1 MTRSGGDLKT
11 KRAANRRNRR
21 EMILEK
27 AMEVFAKNG
36 SQGSTIADI
45 AKAAGIAQGTV
56 YVYFES
62 KEDLLNECMQE
73 IIGPEIEE
81 IITRTKDIEDTM
93 ERLFEFFNEHINLV
107 ESKPFIARL
116 LTMENRQNE
125 NFYSQWP
132 NFNPLKRYLDYV
144 EELANDAIKDGR
156 IRPLDTKTF
165 AYMIVGVMDLAM
177 AQWLTTS
184 QSLDM
189 SQMADSI
196 RDIIRYGTL
205 KKD

>member
-1 MTRSGGDLKT
+1 MKT

>member
-1 MTRSGGDLKT
+1 MKT

-81 IITRTKDIEDTM
+81 IIARTKDIEDTM

>member
-1 MTRSGGDLKT
+1 MKT

-56 YVYFES
+56 YVYFDS
-62 KEDLLNECMQE
+62 KEDLLNECMHE
-73 IIGPEIEE
+73 IIGPEIEA
-81 IITRTKDIEDTM
+81 IIARTKDIDDPM
-93 ERLFEFFNEHINLV
+93 DRLYEFFNEHINLV
-107 ESKPFIARL
+107 ENKPYIARL

-125 NFYSQWP
+125 DFYSQWP

-144 EELANDAIKDGR
+144 EEIANNAIKDGR

-165 AYMIVGVMDLAM
+165 AYIIVGVMDLSM

-189 SQMADSI
+189 TKMADSI

>member
-1 MTRSGGDLKT
+1 MKT

-27 AMEVFAKNG
+27 AIEVFAKNG

-45 AKAAGIAQGTV
+45 ARAAGIAQGTV
-56 YVYFES
+56 YVYFDS
-62 KEDLLNECMQE
+62 KEDLLNECMHE
-73 IIGPEIEE
+73 IIDPEIEA
-81 IITRTKDIEDTM
+81 IIARTQDIEDTM

-107 ESKPFIARL
+107 KNKPFIARL

-125 NFYSQWP
+125 SFYSQWP
-132 NFNPLKRYLDYV
+132 NFNPLKRYLEYV
-144 EELANDAIKDGR
+144 EETAEQAIADGR

-165 AYMIVGVMDLAM
+165 AYMIVGVMDFAL

-184 QSLDM
+184 DSLEM
-189 SQMADSI
+189 TRMADSV

-205 KKD
+205 IQD

>member
-1 MTRSGGDLKT
+1 
-11 KRAANRRNRR
+11 
-21 EMILEK
+21 MILEK

-81 IITRTKDIEDTM
+81 IIARTKDIEDTM

>member
-1 MTRSGGDLKT
+1 
-11 KRAANRRNRR
+11 
-21 EMILEK
+21 MILEK

-81 IITRTKDIEDTM
+81 IIARTKDIEDTM

-125 NFYSQWP
+125 SFYSQWP

-184 QSLDM
+184 QSSDM